1 MIAPQANLQ
10 TTLTV
15 HGDMEESLIKYRNL
29 LEVAEGRTPSQLAP
43 RAETK
48 PAGGLA
54 GAAAKSAPAPPPPAK
69 QASLQSSTSCCS
81 RFTCS
86 YRLFTCLLSMPRC
99 GQFPQHMLLALPQHA
114 ACNTEVSFTPD
125 SSLSHTTG

>member
-1 MIAPQANLQ
+1 MAPAACIATACVAAPQANLQ

-48 PAGGLA
+48 AAGGLA
-54 GAAAKSAPAPPPPAK
+54 GAAAKAAPTPPPPAK
-69 QASLQSSTSCCS
+69 QVSC
-81 RFTCS
+81 
-86 YRLFTCLLSMPRC
+86 
-99 GQFPQHMLLALPQHA
+99 
-114 ACNTEVSFTPD
+114 
-125 SSLSHTTG
+125 